1 MFNLKKVKSLE
12 KENVDLKSHNDL
24 LIQRIGWYQVGETRL
39 RERIELL
46 ESQLQVR
53 DSKGRF
59 TKKQK

>member
-1 MFNLKKVKSLE
+1 MFNLKKVKELE

-24 LIQRIGWYQVGETRL
+24 LIQRLEWYQIGETRL

>member
-12 KENVDLKSHNDL
+12 KENVNLKSHNDL
-24 LIQRIGWYQVGETRL
+24 LIQRIGWYQIGETRL

-59 TKKQK
+59 TKKNK

>member
-1 MFNLKKVKSLE
+1 MFNLKKVKSLK
-12 KENVDLKSHNDL
+12 KENVDLKNHNDL
-24 LIQRIGWYQVGETRL
+24 LIQRIGWYQIGETRL